1 MSSSEEEN
9 TNSGQVLGS
18 ATTMSRRLKTFGSPD
33 LAVTVGE
40 EEHLYNYHSLIL
52 ASQSLYVDTILSSPA
67 ARTEQ
72 EKGRIS
78 FPDITRE
85 TWEKMMMY
93 LLPTRKFPSTDDLV
107 EILPFYDKYQ
117 FLDGLAYCDEMLA
130 EHIGPKGY
138 GYRGDQENLAKLTA
152 YIYDLPDFF
161 PKSRPLAIKWGKQ
174 RLCYL
179 WHDDEE
185 AIKMLLPLIE
195 NDDQTTRAMVSTLL
209 GRKCAEMTMNEMRD
223 LVKQA
228 DFPKQCIFR
237 NRQIKMID
245 AQRQQ
250 LKTQNFKIS
259 GAGELVSGYYDEIT
273 SDHCKGSNFEGMDF
287 AGNHN
292 CGAMGYI
299 WKKNNLHRFTDTDD
313 DSSVTLKVAAVNCYG
328 SAWEIYSCAETD
340 DGEEAELSKCVL
352 YKWDNGIFTSLVP
365 PQFDWEKVEDD
376 ETCVKSEMYIDYS
389 FARNPHY

>member
-1 MSSSEEEN
+1 
-9 TNSGQVLGS
+9 
-18 ATTMSRRLKTFGSPD
+18 
-33 LAVTVGE
+33 
-40 EEHLYNYHSLIL
+40 
-52 ASQSLYVDTILSSPA
+52 
-67 ARTEQ
+67 
-72 EKGRIS
+72 
-78 FPDITRE
+78 
-85 TWEKMMMY
+85 
-93 LLPTRKFPSTDDLV
+93 
-107 EILPFYDKYQ
+107 
-117 FLDGLAYCDEMLA
+117 
-130 EHIGPKGY
+130 
-138 GYRGDQENLAKLTA
+138 
-152 YIYDLPDFF
+152 
-161 PKSRPLAIKWGKQ
+161 
-174 RLCYL
+174 
-179 WHDDEE
+179 
-185 AIKMLLPLIE
+185 
-195 NDDQTTRAMVSTLL
+195 
-209 GRKCAEMTMNEMRD
+209 MNEMRD